1 MLPFS
6 RYGVVVMTTSSSFL
20 RNADNLT
27 ISYNIFVRTSQGRFP
42 GTIWPMVRLKVKEV
56 LQEKHMSIGKL
67 SRRSDVA
74 WITISR
80 MCNQPTTYSPTL
92 DTLDRIAKALNV
104 PISELYEEIDS

>member
-1 MLPFS
+1 M
-6 RYGVVVMTTSSSFL
+6 
-20 RNADNLT
+20 
-27 ISYNIFVRTSQGRFP
+27 I
-42 GTIWPMVRLKVKEV
+42 RLKVKEI

-92 DTLDRIAKALNV
+92 DTLERIARALDVHV
-104 PISELYEEIDS
+104 PDLFEEVPDETNS